1 MVFKTIL
8 TGGVLSVLA
17 GSIVYFGTA
26 GADVRV
32 DKDDAEARIE
42 ETELAGA
49 ADVAVTSEDSVLASA
64 KVETV
69 SDVDVVAGETVIKT
83 AEKLSVAAEQD
94 PPNEKSKPKTKW
106 LDQYLKK
113 TKPGAKSDKDDKDAM
128 HDAEADAMDAKS
140 EMMDA
145 EADAMDAKSE
155 MMDAEADA
163 MDAKADMMD
172 SEAET
177 MDAKAE
183 MMDAE
188 ADAMQAKADMMEAE
202 ANMMEEEADAMK
214 AELMGD
220 DAEHMGQRH
229 ADWKKRRR
237 IRIKK
242 RMSGADADAT
252 ASGSYVISKD
262 SRSETQ
268 DLEPLESGS
277 IDLDA
282 LDLDGDIDPE
292 MLKEQLGLEDE
303 KNVEIHIVKK
313 MDRKSSHVKQAMNEI
328 PAIDY
333 DAVLA
338 EAKKLLVVDMKNQA
352 VLEIVDFA
360 VDNRDMTEAA
370 DLVQELSTP
379 ELRDTAR
386 ARIGAGLA
394 RCGKA
399 EAAFAVIDELEI
411 DELAAPIRLEII
423 TALMAT
429 RQERRAAGVR
439 N

>member
-145 EADAMDAKSE
+145 EADAMDAKAD
-155 MMDAEADA
+155 MMDAEAA
-163 MDAKADMMD
+163 VSYTHLTLPTKA
-172 SEAET
+172 
-177 MDAKAE
+177 
-183 MMDAE
+183 
-188 ADAMQAKADMMEAE
+188 
-202 ANMMEEEADAMK
+202 
-214 AELMGD
+214 
-220 DAEHMGQRH
+220 
-229 ADWKKRRR
+229 
-237 IRIKK
+237 
-242 RMSGADADAT
+242 
-252 ASGSYVISKD
+252 
-262 SRSETQ
+262 
-268 DLEPLESGS
+268 
-277 IDLDA
+277 
-282 LDLDGDIDPE
+282 
-292 MLKEQLGLEDE
+292 
-303 KNVEIHIVKK
+303 
-313 MDRKSSHVKQAMNEI
+313 
-328 PAIDY
+328 
-333 DAVLA
+333 
-338 EAKKLLVVDMKNQA
+338 
-352 VLEIVDFA
+352 
-360 VDNRDMTEAA
+360 
-370 DLVQELSTP
+370 
-379 ELRDTAR
+379 
-386 ARIGAGLA
+386 
-394 RCGKA
+394 
-399 EAAFAVIDELEI
+399 
-411 DELAAPIRLEII
+411 
-423 TALMAT
+423 
-429 RQERRAAGVR
+429 
-439 N
+439 

>member
-145 EADAMDAKSE
+145 EADAMDAK
-155 MMDAEADA
+155 
-163 MDAKADMMD
+163 ADMMD
-172 SEAET
+172 SEADT

-188 ADAMQAKADMMEAE
+188 ADAMRAKADMMEAE

>member
-1 MVFKTIL
+1 
-8 TGGVLSVLA
+8 
-17 GSIVYFGTA
+17 
-26 GADVRV
+26 
-32 DKDDAEARIE
+32 
-42 ETELAGA
+42 
-49 ADVAVTSEDSVLASA
+49 
-64 KVETV
+64 
-69 SDVDVVAGETVIKT
+69 
-83 AEKLSVAAEQD
+83 
-94 PPNEKSKPKTKW
+94 
-106 LDQYLKK
+106 
-113 TKPGAKSDKDDKDAM
+113 
-128 HDAEADAMDAKS
+128 MDAKS

-172 SEAET
+172 SEADT

-188 ADAMQAKADMMEAE
+188 ADAMRAKADMMEAE